1 MTTKTKILAASAY
14 LFGIPALYIVLALG
28 KKDRELAEHGSR
40 AMFLWCGYFLI
51 FFGLR
56 FLINFIWRF
65 RYLPA
70 LEWLEIAVVLFLAG
84 HAIFSAVKIFI
95 NKPA

>member
-1 MTTKTKILAASAY
+1 MTTKIKILAASAY

-28 KKDRELAEHGSR
+28 KKDKELAEHASR
-40 AMFLWCGYFLI
+40 AMFFWCNYFLV
-51 FFGLR
+51 FFGWR

-70 LEWLEIAVVLFLAG
+70 LEWLEIAVLLFLAG
-84 HAIFSAVKIFI
+84 HAIFSAVKVFRA
-95 NKPA
+95 KPA